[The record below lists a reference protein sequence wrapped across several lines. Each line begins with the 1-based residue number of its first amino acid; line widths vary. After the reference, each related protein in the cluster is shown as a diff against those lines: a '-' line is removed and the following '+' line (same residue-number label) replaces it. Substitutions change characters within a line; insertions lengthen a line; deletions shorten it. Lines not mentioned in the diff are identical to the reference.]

1 MPGPRGM
8 KSIQLA
14 MFKDNYAKD
23 ADGKFAA

>member
-1 MPGPRGM
+1 MPGLKGM